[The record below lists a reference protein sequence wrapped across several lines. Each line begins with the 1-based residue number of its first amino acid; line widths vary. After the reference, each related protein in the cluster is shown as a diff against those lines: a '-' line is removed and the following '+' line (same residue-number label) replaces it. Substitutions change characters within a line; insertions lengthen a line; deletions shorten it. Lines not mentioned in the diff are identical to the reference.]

1 MMQVGLGRGR
11 LAVAGACVLVL
22 LLALLVFPAV
32 RGPAPGEGQFSI
44 DGVAGAWQM
53 GPHDAR
59 FRRAGMGTEI
69 LLRAHDGPRAIE
81 LSGAFLGAP
90 SDPVF
95 IRLAVNYMDG
105 HGRRFERSPDPGADA
120 DTENIDWKHLALAP
134 RATLGRARVGLDV
147 RVCAQDDRCHR
158 IAGHF
163 NARPI
168 VEDKSE
174 SLL

>member
-1 MMQVGLGRGR
+1 MCAL
-11 LAVAGACVLVL
+11 LVL
-22 LLALLVFPAV
+22 LAVLLFVAA
-32 RGPAPGEGQFSI
+32 RGSAPGEGQFSI
-44 DGVAGAWQM
+44 DGVAGTWQM
-53 GPHDAR
+53 GQHDAR

-95 IRLAVNYMDG
+95 IHLAVNYMDG
-105 HGRRFERSPDPGADA
+105 QGRRFERTPHPGTDA
-120 DTENIDWKHLALAP
+120 GTESIEWEQLALAP
-134 RATLGRARVGLDV
+134 NAKLGRARVGLDV
-147 RVCAQDDRCHR
+147 RVCAREDRCHR

-168 VEDKSE
+168 VEDKPE
-174 SLL
+174 GFL